1 MEVSMRPQILYWKWN
16 DELLDEKILVKK
28 ANDIIKRSSFRD
40 IAIAPH
46 SMTKPEASFFSPVM
60 KACVRKV
67 NDIFTANGRRVIFD
81 VDMRHPL
88 EYDSFFT
95 KAPNK
100 FVYQARLYQLDL
112 DENGK
117 AEIQVAKADHT
128 KHVGFNHLFGL
139 SSVSSLDA
147 EIAGTWCFE
156 ALDNLYFKPETVF
169 DLKQASSLEEREDT
183 LFWVINA
190 GKEHAGK
197 RAISYI
203 RHRMPGPDR
212 LTDEYL
218 QCQMELIEA
227 LGDISLYGI
236 TTDEWGIP
244 QIIENG
250 VTPSLYMTD
259 KTKELYAEHCGRD
272 LYEDLLYFHYSPEN
286 DRSRSVL
293 AVNKY
298 IEVIRN
304 RVTLGD
310 HMIYDK
316 IKEVFGKDA
325 FVGFHPTWYCAPN
338 GFAVE
343 TMHNGM
349 DWWQVKR
356 DYSQTDERV
365 MIPIR
370 LAMARG
376 ASEPVWYNMWYSQ
389 RTMDIRTYYK
399 ETWVNARFGGRTDYL
414 GYECYEPGVVYTFRA
429 PGRLEQLSL
438 MDESVIKLND
448 FQKTLPDS
456 RVLMLFSMEAFTNWQ
471 LYDHGVTYVSPN
483 MKGHSEIVALAN
495 GVFAQNVLFDLVPS
509 SEIDRGTLRIE
520 DGRIKYFNHEYDA
533 VVVAYPNGVTQK
545 ALDFIKSC
553 AKFTKNF
560 VGVGACEYLND
571 GTKCDYAFEGVEKV
585 YNDKPAPALIAQE
598 LVDMGVKAN
607 MTKNSCTFE
616 DGSVVVTTDG
626 AQNLFNPLEAELE
639 LDGHK
644 VTFKGRDF
652 LAIRLENGRPEFR
665 FGEADGLTCDGE
677 SLI

>member
-1 MEVSMRPQILYWKWN
+1 MHPQILYWKWN
-16 DELLDEKILVKK
+16 DELLDEKVLEEK

-46 SMTKPEASFFSPVM
+46 SMKKPEASFFSPTM
-60 KACVRKV
+60 HALVRKV
-67 NDIFTANGRRVIFD
+67 NDIFTANGRRVIID
-81 VDMRHPL
+81 ADMRHPL
-88 EYDSFFT
+88 EYGTFFA
-95 KAPNK
+95 KAPDK

-112 DENGK
+112 DENGR
-117 AEIQVAKADHT
+117 AETRVAKTDPN
-128 KHVGFNHLFGL
+128 KKVSFNQLFGL
-139 SSVSSLDA
+139 SRVNSLDA
-147 EIAGTWCFE
+147 KIAGAWCFD
-156 ALDNLYFKPETVF
+156 ALDKLYFKPETVV
-169 DLKQASSLEEREDT
+169 DLKAVSSLEARDDA
-183 LFWVINA
+183 LYWVVDA
-190 GKEHAGK
+190 GKENAGK
-197 RAISYI
+197 RAIAYI
-203 RHRMPGPDR
+203 QHKMPGPDR

-218 QCQMELIEA
+218 QCQMELIET
-227 LGDISLYGI
+227 LGDIPLYGI
-236 TTDEWGIP
+236 TTDEWGLP

-250 VTPSLYMTD
+250 VTPSLYMTEMT
-259 KTKELYAEHCGRD
+259 KTLYAEHCGRD
-272 LYEDLLYFHYSPEN
+272 LYEDLLYFHYSPAN

-293 AVNKY
+293 VVNKY
-298 IEVIRN
+298 IEVIRA
-304 RVTLGD
+304 RITKGD

-316 IKEVFGKDA
+316 VKEVFGKDA

-338 GFAVE
+338 GFAME

-376 ASEPVWYNMWYSQ
+376 TSEPIWYNMWYSQ
-389 RTMDIRTYYK
+389 RTMDIRSYYK

-429 PGRLEQLSL
+429 PGRLEMLSL

-456 RVLMLFSMEAFTNWQ
+456 RVLMLFGMESFTNWQ

-483 MKGHSEIVALAN
+483 MKGHHEIVALAN

-509 SEIDRGTLRIE
+509 SEVDCGTLRIE
-520 DGRIKYFNHEYDA
+520 DGKIKYFDHDYDA
-533 VVVAYPNGVTQK
+533 IVVAYPNGVTEK

-553 AKFTKNF
+553 ARLTKNF

-571 GTKCDYAFEGVEKV
+571 GTRCNYAFDGVEKV
-585 YNDKPAPALIAQE
+585 YDYKPSPALVAKD
-598 LVDMGVKAN
+598 LLDMGVKAN
-607 MTKNSCTFE
+607 MTSNSCTFK
-616 DGSVVVTTDG
+616 DGSVIVTTDG
-626 AQNLFNPLEAELE
+626 VQNLFNPLETEFE

-644 VTFKGRDF
+644 VTFKGKDF
-652 LAIRLENGRPEFR
+652 LAIRLENGKPEIR
-665 FGEADGLTCDGE
+665 FGEADELTLDGE
-677 SLI
+677 FLI